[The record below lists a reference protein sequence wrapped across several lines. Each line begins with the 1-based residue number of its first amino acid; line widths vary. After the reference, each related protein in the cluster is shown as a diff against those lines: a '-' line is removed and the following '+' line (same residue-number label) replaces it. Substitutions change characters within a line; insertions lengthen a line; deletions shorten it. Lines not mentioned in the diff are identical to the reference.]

1 MLQIIHEHIKGW
13 VASLIIGLIG
23 LTFALWGIQYYLS
36 AESAQTAVVAK
47 VGHYKIR
54 AREVDVLS
62 RQLQR
67 RVSRSGQVLTEGII
81 QELKQLALENIIATA
96 ALGAD
101 ARQSGFIISMSDV
114 KKILMGM
121 PAFQDDQHVFSV
133 QKFQQFL
140 STSDINQMQLLNQ
153 FQTDIIIA
161 QLRSGVIESAFVL
174 PNESKAAYQLLHQQR
189 SFSYVIVPAKRF
201 YSAVHPTEEQLKNHY
216 ANNAEQFRSPERVS
230 IQYVQLPP
238 GSDAK
243 NEQLESLAFTY
254 PDSLEPI
261 ASALKLAVHT
271 SPVFD
276 KQKFIPEP
284 KSILADPHVMEAAF
298 SPEVLRGD
306 NSAPIVLKNGDVV
319 VLRIQKH
326 QKSEILPFTEAMPAV
341 REQVIRE
348 LAQAKGAL
356 LANTLESS
364 LHSGTSLAKLVIPYQ
379 LAVVAKTALERSAQK
394 QVDPA
399 ILNAAFKLPGGSSNS
414 NQKSTTVALDSGD
427 TAVVVLDKIIPP
439 LFTGVASNAK
449 ETAFKSE
456 LQRFDGD
463 IAYQLY
469 VNGVKNST
477 AIKVY

>member
-36 AESAQTAVVAK
+36 ADSAETAVVAK
-47 VGHYKIR
+47 VGHQKIR

-67 RVSRSGQVLTEGII
+67 RVSRSGQVLTEGMI
-81 QELKQLALENIIATA
+81 QELKQVALENIIATA

-101 ARQSGFIISMSDV
+101 ARRSGFIIGMPEV
-114 KKILMGM
+114 KQILMEM
-121 PAFQDDQHVFSV
+121 PSFQDDQHVFSV

-140 STSDINQMQLLNQ
+140 NTSDISEMQLLNQ
-153 FQTDIIIA
+153 FQTDIIIT
-161 QLRSGVIESAFVL
+161 QLRTGITESAFVL
-174 PNESKAAYQLLHQQR
+174 PNECKTAYQLLHQQR
-189 SFSYVIVPAKRF
+189 SFSYIIVPAKRF

-216 ANNAEQFRSPERVS
+216 ANNAEQFRSPERIS

-254 PDSLEPI
+254 PDSLDPI
-261 ASALKLAVHT
+261 ASALKLPVHT

-276 KQKFIPEP
+276 KQQFIPEP
-284 KSILADPHVMEAAF
+284 KSILADPRIMEAAF

-319 VLRIQKH
+319 VLRIQQH
-326 QKSEILPFTEAMPAV
+326 QKSEVLPFKDAMPAV
-341 REQVIRE
+341 REQVIRQ

-364 LHSGTSLAKLVIPYQ
+364 FHSGTSLAKLATPYQ
-379 LAVVAKTALERSAQK
+379 LAVVTKTALERSAQK

-399 ILNAAFKLPGGSSNS
+399 ILDAAFKLRGDISNE
-414 NQKSTTVALDSGD
+414 KSTTVALDSGD
-427 TAVVVLDKIIPP
+427 TAVVVLDKITPP
-439 LFTGVASNAK
+439 LFTGLVTNKK
-449 ETAFKSE
+449 EAEFKSD

-477 AIKVY
+477 VIKVY